1 MRRALAAIAGMA
13 VTLAL
18 FVLMP
23 LLIAGSR
30 TDEARPVAGAGI
42 QLVTLVR
49 NLDAGAEAAAS
60 AGTAGTTL
68 PPMPTA
74 ASQFPT
80 PPPPVTAMADE
91 VASPLEPE
99 LTADLPIS
107 DMPLIDAAPYLG
119 EAPVRPAKAKAA
131 TQRREAT
138 RKSTA
143 KSSPSPRHSTPQAP
157 SDKKPAK
164 QGAGASAKI
173 APSKGASA
181 GRGSSA
187 GAAKGKSGSGRDK
200 APGTSG
206 KTTKSGVSRG
216 VVVLSRPRPSYPRDA
231 LRNRQEGWVK
241 LSFTVTTRG
250 TVSNPR
256 VVTSK
261 PRRVFDRAALQAIR
275 KWRFKPRLVNGKA
288 VQTTAVQ
295 VIEFNLANR

>member
-1 MRRALAAIAGMA
+1 
-13 VTLAL
+13 
-18 FVLMP
+18 

-60 AGTAGTTL
+60 AGTGGTTL

-80 PPPPVTAMADE
+80 PPPPVTTIADE
-91 VASPLEPE
+91 VASPPEPE

-107 DMPLIDAAPYLG
+107 DMPLIDAVPYLG
-119 EAPVRPAKAKAA
+119 GAPVRPAKAKAA
-131 TQRREAT
+131 TQRREVT
-138 RKSTA
+138 QKSAA
-143 KSSPSPRHSTPQAP
+143 KSSPSPRRSTPQAP
-157 SDKKPAK
+157 SDKKPAE
-164 QGAGASAKI
+164 QGAGASAK

-187 GAAKGKSGSGRDK
+187 GAAKGKSGAGRDK
-200 APGTSG
+200 ATGASG

-241 LSFTVTTRG
+241 LSFTVTTGG

-256 VVTSK
+256 VVASK